1 MLEPGAK
8 MPAIKLADDTGAIV
22 STSDL
27 AGKPLVLYFYPKDDT
42 PGCTTEAGQFRD
54 AYRAFAKK
62 GARIVGVSRDS
73 VASHKKFKEKYDIPF
88 PLLADVDSKLSD
100 AFGVIVEKNMYGK
113 KSVGIQRST
122 FLFDASGKLVHV
134 WPKVTVNGHAEEVLS
149 KL

>member
-1 MLEPGAK
+1 MLKDGDIAPDFALPDEEGN
-8 MPAIKLADDTGAIV
+8 IKQL
-22 STSDL
+22 STL
-27 AGKPLVLYFYPKDDT
+27 KGRYKVVYFYPKDDT